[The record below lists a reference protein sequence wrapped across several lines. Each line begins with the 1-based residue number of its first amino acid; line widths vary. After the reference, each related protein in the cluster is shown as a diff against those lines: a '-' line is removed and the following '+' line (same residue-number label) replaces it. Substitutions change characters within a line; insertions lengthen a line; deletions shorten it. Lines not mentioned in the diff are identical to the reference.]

1 MLFINYTLADEKYIS
16 APLLPLSSRPPH
28 TAPSRFR
35 PQEPEWRPEEYSFA
49 FQLPFWLGSEALLLT
64 HSQSIFPLYL
74 MKYTGFSNPDGVF
87 LVLLSGFLLF
97 FFFLTF
103 FVLGQGFCLQQVTG
117 PVMALGGQYRPQS
130 SCICPLPCCCNYMPG
145 SPGLR
150 ISARPAERTKFGK
163 FTAGR
168 CIKQCFNQFSPT
180 APPPALV

>member
-97 FFFLTF
+97 FFFNFLCF
-103 FVLGQGFCLQQVTG
+103 
-117 PVMALGGQYRPQS
+117 RPG
-130 SCICPLPCCCNYMPG
+130 IL
-145 SPGLR
+145 
-150 ISARPAERTKFGK
+150 
-163 FTAGR
+163 FTASDRSCDGPGGA
-168 CIKQCFNQFSPT
+168 IP
-180 APPPALV
+180 APKLLHLPPSLLLQLHAWVPGPEDLSQARRTDEVRKVHCGSLY

>member
-1 MLFINYTLADEKYIS
+1 METRRIQFCIS
-16 APLLPLSSRPPH
+16 APVLAGIRSLAADSQPEYFSPLPDEIYW
-28 TAPSRFR
+28 F
-35 PQEPEWRPEEYSFA
+35 
-49 FQLPFWLGSEALLLT
+49 FQPRW
-64 HSQSIFPLYL
+64 
-74 MKYTGFSNPDGVF
+74 GVF
-87 LVLLSGFLLF
+87 GSVVWVFTF

-150 ISARPAERTKFGK
+150 ISARPAEQTKFGK